1 MSAIR
6 TYSGSWTGEKQ
17 NAWIAAIENF
27 AEHPWA
33 VVGYKGQTVAAF
45 PENFPGHY
53 FHVASCSDRAYA
65 EHIVAIHNA
74 AIGKEPNNA

>member
-1 MSAIR
+1 MTAIR
-6 TYSGSWTGEKQ
+6 TYSGTWSGERQ
-17 NAWIAAIENF
+17 NAWLDAGTHFAA
-27 AEHPWA
+27 HPWA

-53 FHVASCSDRAYA
+53 FHIASCTHRESA

-74 AIGKEPNNA
+74 AIGKAAKE